1 MTKHDI
7 LLDVQHVSHVF
18 PLTKQ
23 VSVKALDDVSF
34 QIRRG
39 EIFGLVGESG
49 SGKSTAARCAM
60 SILQPSGGHIF
71 YNGVDLCDRAACRAN
86 KKMLQTTRQMI
97 FQDSAS
103 SLDPRMT
110 VCDIIAEPMRIH
122 HIAPPRG
129 TYRKEAEFQM
139 YYVGLDKTYLDKY
152 PSELS
157 GGQRQ
162 RVAIARALC
171 MEPELLVADEP
182 IASLDVSIQAQIVNL
197 FRHLQR
203 EHGFSFLFIA
213 HDLAMVEFLC
223 DRVGVLYHGKLVEVA
238 PVRALRPFAPPL
250 YQGAARGH
258 ADPRPA
264 HRTKPRIAGLLA
276 RAVPAD
282 GRAYR
287 GRAGA
292 FRFAGR
298 GRAMKKPSKILYFSK
313 KALAFLLSVLVLSLA
328 VFYVSRL
335 APGDP
340 LVSYYG
346 DRAEKL
352 TPQERAQAEEKLG
365 LDEPIFTQ
373 YVRWAQN
380 ALRGDFG
387 ISYKY
392 KMPAGEVIASR
403 AGNTLLLGGVGFVL
417 IFTLSLLLGML
428 CAQREGTLFDRAVC
442 KLGTITSC
450 IPEFWLSLLLI
461 LIFAIELRVLPS
473 SGAYSIGQQNNIAD
487 RAAHL
492 ILPLAVVVL
501 GHLWYYAYMIRNRL
515 LDEMRADYVLLAKA
529 KGLTRRA
536 VMLRHCLRNTMPTY
550 LSIMAISVPHVLGG
564 TYIVETVFSHPG
576 LGTLAY
582 ESARYKDYN
591 LLMLLSLLSGA
602 LVILCSIIAQTINEQ
617 IDPRIRAEQAVRE
630 AEVQP

>member
-1 MTKHDI
+1 
-7 LLDVQHVSHVF
+7 
-18 PLTKQ
+18 
-23 VSVKALDDVSF
+23 
-34 QIRRG
+34 
-39 EIFGLVGESG
+39 
-49 SGKSTAARCAM
+49 
-60 SILQPSGGHIF
+60 
-71 YNGVDLCDRAACRAN
+71 
-86 KKMLQTTRQMI
+86 
-97 FQDSAS
+97 
-103 SLDPRMT
+103 
-110 VCDIIAEPMRIH
+110 
-122 HIAPPRG
+122 
-129 TYRKEAEFQM
+129 
-139 YYVGLDKTYLDKY
+139 
-152 PSELS
+152 
-157 GGQRQ
+157 
-162 RVAIARALC
+162 
-171 MEPELLVADEP
+171 
-182 IASLDVSIQAQIVNL
+182 
-197 FRHLQR
+197 
-203 EHGFSFLFIA
+203 
-213 HDLAMVEFLC
+213 
-223 DRVGVLYHGKLVEVA
+223 
-238 PVRALRPFAPPL
+238 
-250 YQGAARGH
+250 
-258 ADPRPA
+258 
-264 HRTKPRIAGLLA
+264 
-276 RAVPAD
+276 
-282 GRAYR
+282 
-287 GRAGA
+287 
-292 FRFAGR
+292 
-298 GRAMKKPSKILYFSK
+298 MKKPSKILYFGK

-564 TYIVETVFSHPG
+564 TYIVEAVFSYPG

-582 ESARYKDYN
+582 ESALQGLQPADAAEPALRRARHSVQHHRPDDQRADRPAHPRRAGCAGNGGAAMNDRFQIVGARPLPEAAPTKNRHSLRGKPVASAVILSLIVLGCLFCELIMTKAPAYLDLAHCSTAPCREFLFGTDTMGRDIFSMIWYGGRLSLFIGVGSTVISTLLAILFGAVSGLAPKWLDALLMRLTEILLSVPN
-591 LLMLLSLLSGA
+591 LLLVIFLQAIIGTPSAWSIA
-602 LVILCSIIAQTINEQ
+602 LVIGLTSWTSIAKVVRTEVRQLRASEYVIAAKCMGGSFFHILRCHLAPNFFSSILFMVVMNVRSAIIAESTLSFMGLGLPIEVVTWGSMLSL
-617 IDPRIRAEQAVRE
+617 AEKALMTDAWWILLIPGAFLVVTLLCITNLGDYLRSRTSRKE
-630 AEVQP
+630 SNL